1 MGHNATSSSRGDAKK
16 PRRGGGKPNTPRH
29 QRHGQYLARGALGA
43 IQGRPLLGLA
53 EVGVVRVAA
62 PQLLAGVEGAE
73 LQSQRDTGGGGAPS
87 TRPTPWR
94 AFSQGRRRLK
104 APGGCRLGRYQ
115 QGRGCTHCR
124 AGFVAHAEI
133 ETALLVH
140 GVVDAWQL
148 GEHGPLVLKGV
159 VQKAVVG
166 TVGWGQRSGGFR
178 SFPSPQPSLQTQIL
192 QNPNSLSS
200 SAAAKQ
206 VCTPA
211 AKSNPMTCSV
221 FRVSCYSAHPPRHTK
236 PLCVFLRPLCS
247 TKKKKIMGSLRAWH
261 GHATGE
267 EEELKVTYWM

>member
-1 MGHNATSSSRGDAKK
+1 M
-16 PRRGGGKPNTPRH
+16 
-29 QRHGQYLARGALGA
+29 
-43 IQGRPLLGLA
+43 
-53 EVGVVRVAA
+53 AA

-73 LQSQRDTGGGGAPS
+73 LQSQWDTGGGGAPS

-140 GVVDAWQL
+140 GVVDARQL

-178 SFPSPQPSLQTQIL
+178 SFPPPQPSLQTQIL

-200 SAAAKQ
+200 SSTSLHTSSQ
-206 VCTPA
+206 EQPDDLLCLRGFLLLRTP
-211 AKSNPMTCSV
+211 
-221 FRVSCYSAHPPRHTK
+221 PPTHKTT
-236 PLCVFLRPLCS
+236 LCVS
-247 TKKKKIMGSLRAWH
+247 TAFMQHKKKK
-261 GHATGE
+261 
-267 EEELKVTYWM
+267 K